1 MSPLLIL
8 LFLSLV
14 ALGIGQ
20 AKPGWVLP
28 WGNTKTRGRAALTYG
43 ISAVVCL
50 MFASLLAPVPPPIYP
65 EDKAK
70 TTAQQGN

>member
-20 AKPGWVLP
+20 AKPRWVLP

-50 MFASLLAPVPPPIYP
+50 VFASLSAPVPAPIYP
-65 EDKAK
+65 EDKAR
-70 TTAQQGN
+70 TTAEPGN